1 MGAQA
6 KKASMIRRGITAM
19 VGMAV
24 VAGTLIGVAAP
35 ASASISNAS
44 ISPAT
49 WTPSEQAAATVTWTE
64 SAATT
69 TNNIYTSGDYL
80 SVEVGWGWTLAN
92 ANPTGTPVQY
102 TATWDGTA
110 KTYSCATIGVVFAS
124 TGFTN
129 TGGDIRCYVKQS
141 SASAGNPGQQV
152 VLSSVSGSNYFG
164 LTAGSTINVTFAAG
178 KVTAPSAG
186 PASDTWRIISLTAA
200 QTTTVTTVV
209 PGVDA
214 AGNAVSLITLD
225 FDPNGGTCTTS
236 KVTGVSGSWG
246 VAPDAT
252 DCARSGYS
260 FTGWNTSANGKGIWI
275 LPKGNINFTGDNRVY
290 AQWVNPYTEVFPAGK
305 PVNVVA
311 TSKWNRVQVNW
322 DAPSD
327 SGSYPITNYLVTA
340 SPSNRVC
347 ITTLADKKFTQCSFN
362 NAVPGTQYTYTVQ
375 ALNGAGWSDRSV
387 ASNVAS
393 PYTLKITKF
402 QRDKVLFGLGGSK
415 IKLVASTPGYA
426 PGVKVTPS
434 VSYDGGKKWTQ
445 LAGNSFRTKAA
456 IANDVT
462 LSIAR
467 GSNKTTVSVK
477 FVDAEGNES
486 NVVEVKPAR

>member
-1 MGAQA
+1 
-6 KKASMIRRGITAM
+6 
-19 VGMAV
+19 VC
-24 VAGTLIGVAAP
+24 
-35 ASASISNAS
+35 
-44 ISPAT
+44 
-49 WTPSEQAAATVTWTE
+49 
-64 SAATT
+64 
-69 TNNIYTSGDYL
+69 
-80 SVEVGWGWTLAN
+80 WGN
-92 ANPTGTPVQY
+92 CPTGT
-102 TATWDGTA
+102 
-110 KTYSCATIGVVFAS
+110 
-124 TGFTN
+124 
-129 TGGDIRCYVKQS
+129 
-141 SASAGNPGQQV
+141 
-152 VLSSVSGSNYFG
+152 
-164 LTAGSTINVTFAAG
+164 TAGSAPQITIDID
-178 KVTAPSAG
+178 S
-186 PASDTWRIISLTAA
+186 
-200 QTTTVTTVV
+200 
-209 PGVDA
+209 
-214 AGNAVSLITLD
+214 
-225 FDPNGGTCTTS
+225 NGGTCVTA
-236 KVTGVSGSWG
+236 KLTGVQNSWG
-246 VAPDAT
+246 KAPGID
-252 DCARSGYS
+252 DCTRPGY
-260 FTGWNTSANGKGIWI
+260 FYTGYNTSPDGKGIWI
-275 LPKGNINFTGDNRVY
+275 SKLGDVHFTGDNRIY
-290 AQWVNPYTEVFPAGK
+290 AQWLDPKATVYPPGK

-322 DAPSD
+322 DAPAD
-327 SGSYPITNYLVTA
+327 TGSYPITNYLVTA

-347 ITTLADKKFTQCSFN
+347 ITTLEDRKFTQCSFN

-375 ALNGAGWSDRSV
+375 ALNGGGWGDRSV

-393 PYTLKITKF
+393 PYTLKITKS